1 MAMLGNGFVNVDR
14 KEDARNDQNGT
25 SGPLL
30 LDRSLLPPWMPMSRG
45 PAEGSEHRPVEF
57 KLPLYQSISIPD
69 IHTG

>member
-14 KEDARNDQNGT
+14 KEDTRNDQNGT

-45 PAEGSEHRPVEF
+45 PVEGTEDRPVEVF
-57 KLPLYQSISIPD
+57 KLPLYQSISIP
-69 IHTG
+69 GGK